1 MSQVLNSTTLTQRS
15 IQCNFEITWIPS
27 SLSSPRVIKKCYES
41 LQLLTSEIFEEPIGT
56 IECLGQTL
64 AVWQCE
70 WRGLKD
76 DFYEH
81 FIRSHNNIEVFQ
93 QLQVSSVPFL
103 SDQLL
108 SAMTLVRAFDS
119 NFIFYYHSC
128 PAKKMIYF
136 LIFRL
141 DIDVDDRAKPETL
154 IYELMVKSPTEENHC
169 KVINYTERRWFID
182 FFFFFF
188 LFLSSRKPQT
198 RPFLKLKFV
207 EKCYQL
213 EDDIFR
219 IRDEELC
226 AAITFQSIQKH
237 LYQGHIHFSFLIKK
251 SCSDTSTS
259 TDGKKKCCD
268 PKKVGQVTKV
278 DSKPFSFANKGLMR
292 GNNARKGQSIPSA
305 SASSSPAP
313 ANATANS
320 ANTQSATTSSATA
333 EPATK
338 SQPPDYS
345 SINRVGEDKTPAF
358 GNPFHRSCSTDEVS
372 WKSLL
377 FNFLACS

>member
-1 MSQVLNSTTLTQRS
+1 MQFRNNLNS
-15 IQCNFEITWIPS
+15 FFS
-27 SLSSPRVIKKCYES
+27 SRLSPRVIKKCYES
-41 LQLLTSEIFEEPIGT
+41 LQLLTSEISEESIGT

-182 FFFFFF
+182 FFSSFFSF
-188 LFLSSRKPQT
+188 SRPQT
-198 RPFLKLKFV
+198 PNSTFSQAKIRWEMLPARRWHFPDTRRGALRRNHISIDTEAFVSRSHPFL
-207 EKCYQL
+207 
-213 EDDIFR
+213 
-219 IRDEELC
+219 
-226 AAITFQSIQKH
+226 
-237 LYQGHIHFSFLIKK
+237 
-251 SCSDTSTS
+251 
-259 TDGKKKCCD
+259 
-268 PKKVGQVTKV
+268 
-278 DSKPFSFANKGLMR
+278 
-292 GNNARKGQSIPSA
+292 
-305 SASSSPAP
+305 
-313 ANATANS
+313 
-320 ANTQSATTSSATA
+320 
-333 EPATK
+333 
-338 SQPPDYS
+338 
-345 SINRVGEDKTPAF
+345 
-358 GNPFHRSCSTDEVS
+358 VS
-372 WKSLL
+372 
-377 FNFLACS
+377 N